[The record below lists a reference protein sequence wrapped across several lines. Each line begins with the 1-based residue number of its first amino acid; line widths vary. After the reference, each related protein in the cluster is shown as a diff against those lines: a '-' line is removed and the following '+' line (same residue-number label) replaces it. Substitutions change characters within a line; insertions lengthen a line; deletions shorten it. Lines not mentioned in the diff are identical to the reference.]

1 MSLADRMSGPLIKMM
16 KAMDSTIRVME
27 KMDQAANNIDTK
39 GLAKARSSIESASAD
54 MQRLIS
60 TSSNATAAAASVTRG
75 LSGMGGDASGLAVM
89 NAALMGTTG
98 AIEKLNSMV
107 ITPPKIRTISG
118 SDITNQI
125 SKVADSALVASE
137 AFNTLNASIT
147 SSGSSANFGPDIS
160 ALSTMSSTADGA
172 AKSLVAFGSASTTAA
187 SSVVDVLSQ
196 TSQLSST
203 MDQAAGATDNL
214 SSAGD
219 DLSGSTNSIAVEQED
234 LNGRIIDGTSNL
246 QEYVVAVLAAVGA
259 YKAFSA
265 AKTFI
270 QDIFS
275 KGIEFHAFKQAS
287 EVAFTTFL
295 GDAKIAKQ
303 YMADMLAFAQTTPF
317 AYPDLLESSRNLI
330 AFGVEAKNTFPIM
343 QAIGDATAAIGGGAQ
358 EMMEMADVFGQI
370 QAQGKL
376 TAMEVNRLGSKGIN
390 AIQMLAD
397 ASGVTAD
404 AMKKQISSGAVGAGE
419 AISVLVEGMNKKFG
433 GLMAGVKGTWA
444 GSIDSMKSAS
454 RNAGVSMME
463 DFMVVDGPLVN
474 LVNNFTGFLKKLPQ
488 YVGPAVAAFLPLIA
502 MANEAF
508 AEGRFDNIFSGVSA
522 SLTVLGTTVANVG
535 MGITWMLTEISAVG
549 GLVADNWDVVG
560 PVILIAASALGT
572 YLAMTLT
579 YKAAVLIVAAVE
591 AARTF
596 SLGVMA
602 AAQMYST
609 GMTMAA
615 TRATFAATVAQ
626 WGLNTALLAFPGT
639 WILIGFVIVIALVV
653 FAMVQWAERTAE
665 VFGSI
670 VGGIYWLGAAFTN
683 VMLGIGNFGI
693 MVVEWL
699 VNTWYQGMYFIQT
712 AWMAFNLVVRIVL
725 DAIGNAVLKAVEW
738 IMNTWFDGL
747 FGVQTAFHK
756 MASFVLTIMS
766 GVASGV
772 VGTVNNALGAIS
784 DLINGAVNGIN
795 SFIGLLNGVLGTD
808 LSTVGTV
815 DLKMGNGVSKFID
828 NMKSDLAAPV
838 RAEKANLGRMDT
850 AGDYAKGLNIPSAP
864 AKKSFD
870 RLEYTSLG
878 DAFDRGN
885 AAGASMSMAASD
897 KLSGAIEKVTGL
909 IKGGEGKDNNSGPL
923 NANDFPLGD
932 LAGMNDPLGG
942 GADKLA
948 KKKNPTGGKLD
959 KVGKIEKDIN
969 IADEDIKMLRDLAE
983 IKSIQQTITLTP
995 QVSFGDM
1002 TIREDAD
1009 IPKIIRAIEK
1019 YVRDEM
1025 SRSAEGVY
1033 T

>member
-1 MSLADRMSGPLIKMM
+1 MAGAQTSMTLADRMSGPLIKMM

-39 GLAKARSSIESASAD
+39 GLAKARSSIASASAD

-60 TSSNATAAAASVTRG
+60 TSNSATVATASVTRG
-75 LSGMGGDASGLAVM
+75 LSGMGGDASGLAAM
-89 NAALMGTTG
+89 NAALWGTTG
-98 AIEKLNSMV
+98 AIETLNSMV

-125 SKVADSALVASE
+125 SKVADSALVASD
-137 AFNTLNASIT
+137 AFSTLNASI
-147 SSGSSANFGPDIS
+147 SASGSSANFGPDIS

-172 AKSLVAFGSASTTAA
+172 AKSLVAFGSSSTTAA

-196 TSQLSST
+196 TSLLSSA

-246 QEYVVAVLAAVGA
+246 QEYAVAVLAAVGA
-259 YKAFSA
+259 YKAFST

-295 GDAKIAKQ
+295 GDAKLAKQ

-317 AYPDLLESSRNLI
+317 AYPDLLASSRNLI
-330 AFGVEAKNTFPIM
+330 AFGVAAENTFPIM
-343 QAIGDATAAIGGGAQ
+343 QAIGDAVAAVGGSN
-358 EMMEMADVFGQI
+358 ADITNAAGIFGVI
-370 QAQGKL
+370 QAQGKI
-376 TAMEVNRLGSKGIN
+376 TAMEVDRLSSYGIN
-390 AIQMLAD
+390 AYEMLGEA
-397 ASGVTAD
+397 AGVSAE
-404 AMKKQISSGAVGAGE
+404 AMQKQITKGTVGAGQ
-419 AISVLVEGMNKKFG
+419 AISGLVEGMNKKFG
-433 GLMAGVKGTWA
+433 GLMAGVKGTWG

-454 RNAGVSMME
+454 RNAGAAMME
-463 DFMVVDGPLVN
+463 DFMVLDGPLVN
-474 LVNNFTGFLKKLPQ
+474 LVNNFTGVLKKLPQ

-502 MANEAF
+502 IINETFSAGKFDALFAGLGAGLTIAATAIVGLASAVVWILSQIGAVGSMLAEYWPIMATGLAILLAVYFPLIMFHLDAMLINLWLMIQPILAQAAAWAVAYWPITLVTLAVVGLIAILMHFGVTTEQITQFAIEAF
-508 AEGRFDNIFSGVSA
+508 GA
-522 SLTVLGTTVANVG
+522 
-535 MGITWMLTEISAVG
+535 
-549 GLVADNWDVVG
+549 
-560 PVILIAASALGT
+560 
-572 YLAMTLT
+572 
-579 YKAAVLIVAAVE
+579 
-591 AARTF
+591 
-596 SLGVMA
+596 
-602 AAQMYST
+602 
-609 GMTMAA
+609 
-615 TRATFAATVAQ
+615 
-626 WGLNTALLAFPGT
+626 
-639 WILIGFVIVIALVV
+639 
-653 FAMVQWAERTAE
+653 
-665 VFGSI
+665 I
-670 VGGIYWLGAAFTN
+670 VGSIYWLGAAFHN
-683 VMLGIGNFGI
+683 VIMGIANFFI
-693 MVVEWL
+693 MAVEWIA
-699 VNTWYQGMYFIQT
+699 NTWSQGMHFIQT

-738 IMNTWFDGL
+738 IMNTWNDGL

-772 VGTVNNALGAIS
+772 VGTVNNALGAVS
-784 DLINGAVNGIN
+784 DLINGAVSGIN

-838 RAEKANLGRMDT
+838 RAERANLGKMDT

-864 AKKSFD
+864 AKKSFE
-870 RLEYTSLG
+870 RMEYTSLG
-878 DAFDRGN
+878 DAYDKGN
-885 AAGASMSMAASD
+885 AAGTSLATKVSD
-897 KLSGAIEKVTGL
+897 KLSGMIEKVTGL
-909 IKGGEGKDNNSGPL
+909 VKGNKDGKDGPPS
-923 NANDFPLGD
+923 AADFPLGD

-942 GADKLA
+942 GDDKLA

>member
-1 MSLADRMSGPLIKMM
+1 MGAQTSLSLADRMSGPLIKMM

-27 KMDQAANNIDTK
+27 KMDNAANNIDTT

-75 LSGMGGDASGLAVM
+75 LSGMGGDTSGLAVM
-89 NAALMGTTG
+89 NAALWGTTG
-98 AIEKLNSMV
+98 AIETLNSMV
-107 ITPPKIRTISG
+107 ITPPKIRSISG

-187 SSVVDVLSQ
+187 SGVVDVLSQ

-219 DLSGSTNSIAVEQED
+219 DLSGSTNGLAVEQED

-303 YMADMLAFAQTTPF
+303 YMADMLTFAQTTPF

-454 RNAGVSMME
+454 RNAGVAMME
-463 DFMVVDGPLVN
+463 DFMVLDGPLVN
-474 LVNNFTGFLKKLPQ
+474 LVNNFTGVLKKLPQ

-502 MANEAF
+502 MINEAF
-508 AEGRFDNIFSGVSA
+508 SEGRFDAFFAGLGAGLTTTANIAAGLAMSMVW
-522 SLTVLGTTVANVG
+522 
-535 MGITWMLTEISAVG
+535 ILTEISALG
-549 GLVADNWDVVG
+549 SMIADNWNTIG
-560 PVILIAASALGT
+560 PVITIAATALGT
-572 YLAMTLT
+572 YLFLLVAFRTAALLAAGANAILT
-579 YKAAVLIVAAVE
+579 FQ
-591 AARTF
+591 T
-596 SLGVMA
+596 A
-602 AAQMYST
+602 AA
-609 GMTMAA
+609 GAA
-615 TRATFAATVAQ
+615 AMFAAGSTIAQTVAQ
-626 WGLNTALLAFPGT
+626 HGLNAAIYAFPGT
-639 WILIGFVIVIALVV
+639 WILLAFVAVIALVI
-653 FAMVQWAERTAE
+653 FAMVQWAEQSAA
-665 VFGSI
+665 VFGAI
-670 VGGIYWLGAAFTN
+670 VGGIYWLGAAFHN
-683 VMLGIGNFGI
+683 VIMGIANFFI
-693 MVVEWL
+693 MAVEWIM
-699 VNTWYQGMYFIQT
+699 NTWNQGMYNIQM
-712 AWMAFNLVVRIVL
+712 AWMAFNLMVRIVL
-725 DAIGNAVLKAVEW
+725 DAIGNAVLKTVEW
-738 IMNTWFDGL
+738 IMNTWNDGL

-772 VGTVNNALGAIS
+772 VGTVNTALGAIS

-828 NMKSDLAAPV
+828 NMKSDLSAPV

-850 AGDYAKGLNIPSAP
+850 AGDYAKNIEMPSAP
-864 AKKSFD
+864 AKKSFE
-870 RLEYTSLG
+870 RMEYTSLG

-897 KLSGAIEKVTGL
+897 KLTGAIEKVTGL
-909 IKGGEGKDNNSGPL
+909 VKGNKDGKDGPPS
-923 NANDFPLGD
+923 ASDFPLGD

>member
-39 GLAKARSSIESASAD
+39 GLAKARSSIDSASAD

-75 LSGMGGDASGLAVM
+75 LSGMGGDTSGLAVM
-89 NAALMGTTG
+89 NAALWGTTG

-107 ITPPKIRTISG
+107 ITPPKIRSISG

-125 SKVADSALVASE
+125 SKVTDSALVASE

-147 SSGSSANFGPDIS
+147 ASGSSANFGPDIS
-160 ALSTMSSTADGA
+160 ALSTMSSTAESA
-172 AKSLVAFGSASTTAA
+172 SKSLVAFGSASTTAA
-187 SSVVDVLSQ
+187 SSVVDVLAQ

-203 MDQAAGATDNL
+203 MDQAAAATDNL
-214 SSAGD
+214 SSAGE

-246 QEYVVAVLAAVGA
+246 KEYVVAVLAAVGA
-259 YKAFSA
+259 YKAFST

-275 KGIEFHAFKQAS
+275 QGIEFHAFKQAS

-295 GDAKIAKQ
+295 GDAKLAKQ

-397 ASGVTAD
+397 ASGVTAE
-404 AMKKQISSGAVGAGE
+404 AMKKQISSGAIGAGE
-419 AISVLVEGMNKKFG
+419 AISVLIEGMNKKFG

-454 RNAGVSMME
+454 RNAGVAMMG
-463 DFMVVDGPLVN
+463 DFMVMDGPLVN
-474 LVNNFTGFLKKLPQ
+474 LVQNFTGFLKKLPQ

-502 MANEAF
+502 ILNEALSLGKFDALF
-508 AEGRFDNIFSGVSA
+508 AGLGAGLMIVATAIAELA
-522 SLTVLGTTVANVG
+522 SVVIWVLTK
-535 MGITWMLTEISAVG
+535 ISAVASLIAEYWPIIATG
-549 GLVADNWDVVG
+549 LAILLVVYFPLIMFYLDAMLIRIGLMIEPILATAGAWLVAYW
-560 PVILIAASALGT
+560 P
-572 YLAMTLT
+572 
-579 YKAAVLIVAAVE
+579 
-591 AARTF
+591 
-596 SLGVMA
+596 
-602 AAQMYST
+602 
-609 GMTMAA
+609 
-615 TRATFAATVAQ
+615 
-626 WGLNTALLAFPGT
+626 
-639 WILIGFVIVIALVV
+639 IALVAIAV
-653 FAMVQWAERTAE
+653 VGLIAILMH
-665 VFGSI
+665 FGVTTEQITQFVIDSFGAI
-670 VGGIYWLGAAFTN
+670 VGSIYWLGAAFHN
-683 VMLGIGNFGI
+683 VIMGIANFFI
-693 MVVEWL
+693 MAVEWIM
-699 VNTWYQGMYFIQT
+699 NTWSQGMYNIQM
-712 AWMAFNLVVRIVL
+712 AWMAFNLMVRIVL
-725 DAIGNAVLKAVEW
+725 DAIGNAVLKTVEW
-738 IMNTWFDGL
+738 IMNTWNDGL

-766 GVASGV
+766 GVANGV
-772 VGTVNNALGAIS
+772 VGTVNTALGAIS
-784 DLINGAVNGIN
+784 DLINGAVSGIN

-828 NMKSDLAAPV
+828 NMKSDLSAPV

-850 AGDYAKGLNIPSAP
+850 AGNYAKGIEMPSSP
-864 AKKSFD
+864 TKKTLE
-870 RLEYTSLG
+870 RMEYTSLG
-878 DAFDRGN
+878 DAYDKGN
-885 AAGASMSMAASD
+885 AAGTNLATKMSD
-897 KLSGAIEKVTGL
+897 KLSGMIEKVTGL
-909 IKGGEGKDNNSGPL
+909 AKGKDGKDGPPS
-923 NANDFPLGD
+923 ASDFPLGD